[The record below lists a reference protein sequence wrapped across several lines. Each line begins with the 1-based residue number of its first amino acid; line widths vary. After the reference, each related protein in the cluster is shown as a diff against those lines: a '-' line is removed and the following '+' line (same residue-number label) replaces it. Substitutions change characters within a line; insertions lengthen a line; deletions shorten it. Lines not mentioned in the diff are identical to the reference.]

1 MMNCVAKFITSSD
14 EIWIYQVILSEKY
27 TVNLY
32 DIITFKFNSIT
43 FRQQMKNQL
52 LYPIFSCIQ
61 MLWKTRIRIVL
72 LHCPFK

>member
-52 LYPIFSCIQ
+52 L
-61 MLWKTRIRIVL
+61 
-72 LHCPFK
+72 